1 MELEIWQSKLPY
13 KAYRIC
19 TFSFAICNLCWIC
32 EWVWTGGSQK
42 WARMVDY
49 SVSTNKISIKTREIT
64 IYYTYI
70 KESTLRPIYLV
81 FLTTLGTV
89 SSLWRRKNNAFR
101 FDWHDT
107 HFDRL
112 PNGKPIFLTHNTQ
125 CTHTQCNSHLAQNDN
140 RDVGKRA
147 KRLPF
152 EKKNKFS
159 IVLCDFVY
167 LLFVCCSYLRR
178 CFISSFFFSGK

>member
-1 MELEIWQSKLPY
+1 MHIF
-13 KAYRIC
+13 IC
-19 TFSFAICNLCWIC
+19 NLQFAICNLCWIC

-152 EKKNKFS
+152 EKKKQIFHRAMWFCLPTICMLLIFAS
-159 IVLCDFVY
+159 LLHFIV
-167 LLFVCCSYLRR
+167 
-178 CFISSFFFSGK
+178 FFPGK